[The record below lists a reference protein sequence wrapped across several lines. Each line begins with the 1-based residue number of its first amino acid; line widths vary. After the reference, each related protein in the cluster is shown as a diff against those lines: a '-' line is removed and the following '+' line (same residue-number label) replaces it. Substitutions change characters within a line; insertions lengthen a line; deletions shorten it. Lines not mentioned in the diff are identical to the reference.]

1 MPTFNVT
8 APDGKTYKVN
18 APEGSTKEDAI
29 AYIQSQQQKQQPFSV
44 GETIRNIPAS
54 GTQYVKNIAS
64 AIMSPVQTVKGALD
78 IGSGAMLNTIP
89 GYEQFLLGVG
99 ADTPEELARV
109 KGIASG
115 VGQYYKDRFSNP
127 LQTLQQDPVGMLGDV
142 SGVLTGG
149 ATVLPKIGGN
159 VSRVG
164 AALEP
169 LNVATN
175 VAGYGVSKALPAS
188 VPARLY
194 ESAAKWQ
201 PSIPQKERAKLTETA
216 LTEQLM
222 PTSAG
227 VGQAYLRKNELGTT
241 IDALV
246 QQADATGIK
255 IPSQAIFAYINDAK
269 SKLGGP
275 KIEAAKDL
283 AEINRIERNFKTYLS
298 RNKYKSL
305 TPNQLQE
312 FKQNVYDKVDYGTK
326 KQTGNMAQEQ
336 VYKDMGRAAK
346 EALEQQ
352 IPGIGELNRQQGNLI
367 NLIPN
372 LERAASRIENRD
384 LLGIGSPIKL
394 GAGQA
399 VGGVPGAVIGAGQS
413 IFEMPRVKSK
423 AALELYKKQNQGIG
437 MFFDNNPRNALLRQL
452 LEEQG
457 AYNQSGLLN
466 EEQ

>member
-1 MPTFNVT
+1 
-8 APDGKTYKVN
+8 
-18 APEGSTKEDAI
+18 
-29 AYIQSQQQKQQPFSV
+29 
-44 GETIRNIPAS
+44 
-54 GTQYVKNIAS
+54 
-64 AIMSPVQTVKGALD
+64 
-78 IGSGAMLNTIP
+78 MLNTIP

-149 ATVLPKIGGN
+149 ATVLPRIGGN

-437 MFFDNNPRNALLRQL
+437 MFFDNNPRNSLLRQL